1 MLDIAMRSW
10 QVRCSDIRQGLARVG
25 PSCFLTGAVVVL
37 SRAMSSS
44 ASSGPALA
52 VDDVPFRGIV
62 EQSLAGVY
70 VVLDERFMYAND
82 TFAGMFGYTPAEFI
96 GRRMVDCVTPD
107 STGEVMD
114 NYRRRI
120 AGEVSSIRYLTKGLR
135 KDGQVVYLDLH
146 ASRVECRG
154 RPALAG
160 VALDITDS
168 VLRQQELR
176 RSQEQLRGLM
186 QHINT
191 TREDERARLALEVH
205 DVLGG
210 MLTSAK
216 FDLARIVRRTQGE
229 SLAEL
234 NQIAADLLV
243 LMQDT
248 IDTARNISN
257 EMRPTSLDLLG
268 LHATLRQ
275 AVERF
280 AARHHLG
287 VQVSSE
293 GDARRVAAPVAMQVY
308 RIVQEALTNVARHA
322 QASRMTL
329 TLTESDDAFTL
340 HLADDGRG
348 IDAVPGR
355 PGSIGLFSMAERA
368 REIGADLRV
377 QQAPG
382 GGTEL
387 LLTLPLPVPFAL
399 LAPQEGAT

>member
-1 MLDIAMRSW
+1 
-10 QVRCSDIRQGLARVG
+10 
-25 PSCFLTGAVVVL
+25 
-37 SRAMSSS
+37 MSS
-44 ASSGPALA
+44 PALPA
-52 VDDVPFRGIV
+52 HALAIDDVPFRGIV

-82 TFAGMFGYTPAEFI
+82 TFAAMFGYSREEFI
-96 GRRMVDCVTPD
+96 GRRMVDCVTSRSIP
-107 STGEVMD
+107 EVID

-120 AGEVSSIRYLTKGLR
+120 AGEVQSIRYVTEGLR
-135 KDGQVVYLDLH
+135 KDGQIVYLDLH

-154 RPALAG
+154 RPGLAG
-160 VALDITDS
+160 VALDITQS

-176 RSQEQLRGLM
+176 DSQAQLRGLM
-186 QHINT
+186 KHINT
-191 TREDERARLALEVH
+191 TREVERARLAREVH

-229 SLAEL
+229 PLSEL
-234 NQIAADLLV
+234 NQIASDLLV

-280 AARHHLG
+280 AARHRLG
-287 VQVSSE
+287 VEVSSQ
-293 GDARRVAAPVAMQVY
+293 GDARRVPPTEAMQVY
-308 RIVQEALTNVARHA
+308 RIVQEALTNIARHA
-322 QASRMTL
+322 QASRVAL
-329 TLTESDDAFTL
+329 ALAENDDAFTL
-340 HLADDGRG
+340 RLADDGRG
-348 IDAVPGR
+348 IGPDRGR
-355 PGSIGLFSMAERA
+355 LGSIGLFSMAERA
-368 REIGADLRV
+368 REIGADLQVR
-377 QQAPG
+377 QASV

-387 LLTLPLPVPFAL
+387 LLTLPLPA
-399 LAPQEGAT
+399 GARAAQGAAS